1 MLFSFY
7 PRLTTDEVDRG
18 VPARPWSAAEPRWSA
33 DRMFSSKQKNWEGE
47 SGVRGPDLMDITS
60 VIKV

>member
-1 MLFSFY
+1 MFFL
-7 PRLTTDEVDRG
+7 RLTTDEIDQR

-47 SGVRGPDLMDITS
+47 D
-60 VIKV
+60 